1 MSKDQY
7 TATLETVLKES
18 VSKYVNVITPKFQES
33 AFISIE
39 VIKKFKISLEKRERM
54 TNLGF

>member
-7 TATLETVLKES
+7 TATLETILKES
-18 VSKYVNVITPKFQES
+18 VSKYVNIITPKFQEL
-33 AFISIE
+33 AFKSIE

-54 TNLGF
+54 MNLDF